1 MTKLEEIDQK
11 LYDRGITIHNV
22 ELATTKA
29 ASMRQDSIDNEDPGY
44 AIFFN
49 KKMMSCSAE
58 ERVAKEHE
66 LAHLETGSL
75 YSLDTSLLAR
85 KRREYKADKHMIQKI
100 MPIQELKKALTQG
113 LERWEIAEE
122 FDVTEELV
130 KRACQIYKNMEML

>member
-1 MTKLEEIDQK
+1 MTKLEEIDQE
-11 LYDRGITIHNV
+11 LYDRGITVHNV

-29 ASMRQDSIDNEDPGY
+29 ASMRLDSIESNESNY

-49 KKMMSCSAE
+49 QKLMSSSAE

-100 MPIQELKKALTQG
+100 LPIDELKKALAQG
-113 LERWEIAEE
+113 LVRWEIAEE
-122 FDVTEELV
+122 FDVTEDAV
-130 KRACQIYKNMEML
+130 KRAFQIYKNMEMI